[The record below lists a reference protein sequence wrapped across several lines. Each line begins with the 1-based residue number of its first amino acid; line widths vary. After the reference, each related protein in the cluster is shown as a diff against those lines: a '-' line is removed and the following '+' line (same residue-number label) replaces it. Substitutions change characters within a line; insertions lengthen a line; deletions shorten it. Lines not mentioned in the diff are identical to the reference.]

1 METLRVVVFALA
13 GLPIGSFLTVLVHRL
28 PKGQS
33 IVAPRSRC
41 PRCGVPIRAR
51 DNVPVFSYLFLRGRC
66 RSCGEPISIEYPL
79 MELATAAPF
88 PAPRGVIEPLYA
100 A

>member
-1 METLRVVVFALA
+1 MDTLRVVLFVLA

-41 PRCGVPIRAR
+41 PRCGVSIRAR
-51 DNVPVFSYLFLRGRC
+51 DNVPVLSYLLLRGRW
-66 RSCGEPISIEYPL
+66 RSGGGRWRR
-79 MELATAAPF
+79 ARPF
-88 PAPRGVIEPLYA
+88 RQSKGMRA
-100 A
+100 